1 MKSKEVFEK
10 LFKEKTKQLVGSNWT
25 QVSKRAQGSNRTHH
39 VEIAE
44 IADKIVQSNLKATTK
59 MALLYLL
66 IKEGKGTFKTSI
78 RKVQKQTGLSL
89 SSVKRMFSELK
100 EAGIVER
107 QNSEGSVFKL
117 DTWVQNEHT

>member
-1 MKSKEVFEK
+1 VKSKEVFEK

-25 QVSKRAQGSNRTHH
+25 QGSKRTQGSNWTHP
-39 VEIAE
+39 VGIAE

-100 EAGIVER
+100 EAGIIVE
-107 QNSEGSVFKL
+107 QDLNGSTINVEKL
-117 DTWVQNEHT
+117 GTK